1 MASQAI
7 TSLRIE
13 HITKRFPGV
22 LACSDIS
29 LSVGKGEVL
38 ALVGENGAG
47 KTTLMNIL
55 MGLYTPDEGKIYINN
70 KEVIFKSPSD
80 AFVCGIGM
88 VHQQYMLV
96 PDLTVTENIALGMAQ
111 MQRGESNL
119 SPAARL
125 KRAAKLDLDTV
136 RRHIV
141 AISEHYGLA
150 VDPDAYIW
158 QLSVGEQQR
167 VELVKTLCFG
177 AKFLILD
184 EPTSA
189 LTPQETDELIALL
202 KRMASELSIIF
213 ISHKLAEVKALSN
226 KVAILRGGRLV
237 FRGNTADHSPADIAA
252 LMTGH
257 EVYLP
262 VNHSKRAPGKPML
275 EVRDLFVR
283 GDRGNMALSKLNLTV
298 RAGEIVGLAGVSGNG
313 QRELAEALTGLR
325 TIESGSVL
333 LDGTELAGRSP
344 KQIIAEGMGYVP
356 EERNIEGVVPGMS
369 IRENLVLKDIAKPP
383 FSRAG
388 IISSRQID
396 RHAETLRESFDIRCA
411 GVHAAA
417 GSLSGGNIQ
426 KVILAREI
434 SRGPK
439 FLIAVYPIRGLD
451 LGAAEFIH
459 KQLLAL
465 RDQGVGILLIS
476 EELEEIIN
484 LSDRIAVIFKGQIQ
498 RTLSRSEATQRKL
511 GMMMAGVKE
520 A

>member
-1 MASQAI
+1 MSTPI
-7 TSLRIE
+7 TSLRID
-13 HITKRFPGV
+13 HITKRFPGIV
-22 LACSDIS
+22 ACSDIS

-70 KEVIFKSPSD
+70 KEVVFKSPSD
-80 AFVCGIGM
+80 AFACGIGM

-96 PDLTVTENIALGMAQ
+96 PNLTVTENIALGLSQ
-111 MQRGESNL
+111 MKTEQAGNHTLE
-119 SPAARL
+119 RL
-125 KRAAKLDLDTV
+125 KKAAKLDLDAV
-136 RRHIV
+136 RRHII

-202 KRMASELSIIF
+202 KRMSNELSIIF

-226 KVAILRGGRLV
+226 KVAILRGGKLV
-237 FRGNTADHSPADIAA
+237 FRGNTADHSAADIAA

-262 VNHSKRAPGKPML
+262 TNQSKRQPGKPML
-275 EVRDLFVR
+275 EVHNLFVR
-283 GDRGNMALSKLNLTV
+283 GDRGNMVLNKLNLTV

-313 QRELAEALTGLR
+313 QRELAESLTGLR
-325 TIESGSVL
+325 VIESGEVL
-333 LDGTELAGRSP
+333 LDGVSLVGKSP
-344 KQIIAEGMGYVP
+344 KQIIAQGMGYVP
-356 EERNIEGVVPGMS
+356 EERNVEGIVPSMS
-369 IRENLVLKDIAKPP
+369 IRENLVLKDIAKSP
-383 FSRAG
+383 FSLG
-388 IISSRQID
+388 GTLINNKKID
-396 RHAETLRESFDIRCA
+396 ENANALREKFDIRCSS
-411 GVHAAA
+411 VNVAA

-434 SRGPK
+434 NRGPK

-465 RDQGVGILLIS
+465 RDSGVGILLIS

-498 RTLSRSEATQRKL
+498 RTLGHGEATQRKL

-520 A
+520 V

>member
-1 MASQAI
+1 MSTPI

-13 HITKRFPGV
+13 HITKRFPGIV
-22 LACSDIS
+22 ACSDVS
-29 LSVGKGEVL
+29 MSVGKGEVL

-55 MGLYTPDEGKIYINN
+55 MGLYTPDEGKIFINN
-70 KEVIFKSPSD
+70 EEVVFRSPND
-80 AFVCGIGM
+80 AFAYGIGM

-96 PDLTVTENIALGMAQ
+96 PNLTVTENIALGLSQ
-111 MQRGESNL
+111 MKSDKKKGSFIDRF
-119 SPAARL
+119 
-125 KRAAKLDLDTV
+125 KKAAKLDLAAV

-150 VDPDAYIW
+150 VDPDAYVW

-189 LTPQETDELIALL
+189 LTPQETDELIVLL
-202 KRMASELSIIF
+202 KRMSSELSIIF
-213 ISHKLAEVKALSN
+213 ISHKLAEVKALSD
-226 KVAILRGGRLV
+226 KVAILRGGKLIYTGR
-237 FRGNTADHSPADIAA
+237 TADRSAADIAA

-257 EVYLP
+257 AVQLP
-262 VNHSKRAPGKPML
+262 TNQSEQRPKTPML

-283 GDRGNMALSKLNLTV
+283 GDRGNMVLNKLNLTV
-298 RAGEIVGLAGVSGNG
+298 RAGEIVGMAGVSGNG

-325 TIESGSVL
+325 LIDSGEVL
-333 LDGTELAGRSP
+333 LDGVSLVGKTP
-344 KQIIAEGMGYVP
+344 KQIIDQGMGYVP
-356 EERNIEGVVPGMS
+356 EERNIEGIVPSMS

-388 IISSRQID
+388 IISNKQID
-396 RHAETLRESFDIRCA
+396 ENADELRDKFDIRCSS
-411 GVHAAA
+411 VNVAA

-434 SRGPK
+434 NRGPK

-465 RDQGVGILLIS
+465 RDSGVGILLIS

-498 RTLSRSEATQRKL
+498 RMLAHGEATQRKL

-520 A
+520 I

>member
-1 MASQAI
+1 MAPQPI

-22 LACSDIS
+22 VACSDIS

-55 MGLYTPDEGKIYINN
+55 MGLYTPDEGKIFINN
-70 KEVIFKSPSD
+70 REVVFRSPSD
-80 AFVCGIGM
+80 AFACGIGM

-96 PDLTVTENIALGMAQ
+96 PNLTVTENIALGLSQ
-111 MQRGESNL
+111 MKTEGQDERPG
-119 SPAARL
+119 ARL
-125 KRAAKLDLDTV
+125 KRAMRLDLAAV
-136 RRHIV
+136 RRRIV

-177 AKFLILD
+177 ARFLILD

-202 KRMASELSIIF
+202 RRMASDLSIIF
-213 ISHKLAEVKALSN
+213 ISHKLAEVKALSD

-237 FRGNTADHSPADIAA
+237 FRGNTADHSSADIAA

-262 VNHSKRAPGKPML
+262 VNNAQHAPGKPML

-283 GDRGNMALSKLNLTV
+283 GDRGNMALNKLNLTV

-325 TIESGSVL
+325 QIESGEIL
-333 LDGTELAGRSP
+333 LDGASLVGKSP
-344 KQIIAEGMGYVP
+344 RQIIVQGMGYVP
-356 EERNIEGVVPGMS
+356 EERNIEGIVPSMS
-369 IRENLVLKDIAKPP
+369 IRENLVLKDVGRAP
-383 FSRAG
+383 FSRSG
-388 IISSRQID
+388 VISNKAIEKNA
-396 RHAETLRESFDIRCA
+396 HALREQFDIRCA
-411 GVHAAA
+411 SVNAAA

-434 SRGPK
+434 SREPK

-451 LGAAEFIH
+451 MGAAEFIH

-465 RDQGVGILLIS
+465 RETGVGILLIS

-498 RTLSRSEATQRKL
+498 RTLGQGEATQRKL
-511 GMMMAGVKE
+511 GMMMAGVRD
-520 A
+520 